1 MSSPA
6 HSVTSADEEAKEFAE
21 LKAKHEAEL
30 REAAEKKARRD
41 QERQER
47 REREKHEKKE
57 WEEREAR
64 EEITRRIREV
74 GEAVA
79 EVARGITETESEQA
93 EREREALCRVREN
106 GVTVSLVVSAGE
118 GPKVAEPEED
128 SEGDEQGAPSQRSP
142 RWQVIRSCPNTAEVV
157 IMRPAAKQR
166 SPGVSGETGEVSPRV
181 PDLARIL
188 TLP

>member
-21 LKAKHEAEL
+21 LKAKHEAE
-30 REAAEKKARRD
+30 KKARRD

-47 REREKHEKKE
+47 REREKREKKE
-57 WEEREAR
+57 REEREAR
-64 EEITRRIREV
+64 EEITHRIREV

-93 EREREALCRVREN
+93 EREREALRRVWEN
-106 GVTVSLVVSAGE
+106 GVTVSLVVGAGE

-142 RWQVIRSCPNTAEVV
+142 RRQVI
-157 IMRPAAKQR
+157 
-166 SPGVSGETGEVSPRV
+166 
-181 PDLARIL
+181 
-188 TLP
+188 